1 MTQINR
7 RHQLSPGSNV
17 SVREL
22 VLRERIYRES
32 VLIYG
37 LAISITAGLCAAVI
51 FIAVLLDHKDEWMV
65 CPKCFY

>member
-1 MTQINR
+1 MTRINQLVHR
-7 RHQLSPGSNV
+7 RSTGSNV

-37 LAISITAGLCAAVI
+37 LAISITAGVCAAVI
-51 FIAVLLDHKDEWMV
+51 FIALLL
-65 CPKCFY
+65 